1 MLRSM
6 STSNVDPINV
16 SASTIFE
23 EIWNDELEKNK
34 GEPVLPKEIM
44 WLGGAPGS
52 GKGTNTKFIMKQRGL
67 TAPPIVI
74 SDLLKTP
81 EMESIKAQGG
91 MVGDLEVTQLLVKE
105 LQNEKYRTG
114 VVVDG
119 FPRTGVQAEITRQLY
134 DRMMKNYNVF
144 KNDSDLYKRPIF
156 RICVLYVD
164 MMESMNRQLARGQKA
179 LAHNKKVRETGE
191 GEMKPERVTDFDPE
205 LAKKRYVTFRESTF
219 NALEEL
225 GERFIYNMVQAMG
238 TIPQVQENIKTEM
251 DYQSGLELN
260 PETHEK
266 LHHLDRASEVTTH
279 ARQELVR
286 KLDTYA
292 SSQPGDFEDAVSAIE
307 KHIYPTIRR
316 HSLTGKCEIPLKN
329 TPLTHSDVL
338 TDIMLCVLTDRG
350 FRPMVRT
357 RASHSESLYL
367 EWDVPKLRMK

>member
-1 MLRSM
+1 
-6 STSNVDPINV
+6 
-16 SASTIFE
+16 
-23 EIWNDELEKNK
+23 
-34 GEPVLPKEIM
+34 
-44 WLGGAPGS
+44 
-52 GKGTNTKFIMKQRGL
+52 
-67 TAPPIVI
+67 
-74 SDLLKTP
+74 
-81 EMESIKAQGG
+81 
-91 MVGDLEVTQLLVKE
+91 
-105 LQNEKYRTG
+105 
-114 VVVDG
+114 
-119 FPRTGVQAEITRQLY
+119 
-134 DRMMKNYNVF
+134 
-144 KNDSDLYKRPIF
+144 
-156 RICVLYVD
+156 
-164 MMESMNRQLARGQKA
+164 
-179 LAHNKKVRETGE
+179 
-191 GEMKPERVTDFDPE
+191 MKPERVTDFDPE

>member
-1 MLRSM
+1 
-6 STSNVDPINV
+6 
-16 SASTIFE
+16 
-23 EIWNDELEKNK
+23 
-34 GEPVLPKEIM
+34 
-44 WLGGAPGS
+44 
-52 GKGTNTKFIMKQRGL
+52 
-67 TAPPIVI
+67 
-74 SDLLKTP
+74 
-81 EMESIKAQGG
+81 
-91 MVGDLEVTQLLVKE
+91 
-105 LQNEKYRTG
+105 
-114 VVVDG
+114 
-119 FPRTGVQAEITRQLY
+119 
-134 DRMMKNYNVF
+134 MMKNCNVF

-307 KHIYPTIRR
+307 EHIYPTIYR
-316 HSLTGKCEIPLKN
+316 HSLTGKCEIPLQD
-329 TPLTHSDVL
+329 TPLAHSDVL

-357 RASHSESLYL
+357 KASHSESLYL